1 MVVIVSGLP
10 GSGKSF
16 LAEKLAKKLDA
27 EYINS
32 DKIRHEL
39 HAAGKYSF
47 RDKLIVYKQMAADT
61 ARLLGENKT
70 VVVDATFYH
79 HTMREMFLQLAKCY
93 HCSIHVI
100 EVTAGEDKIRQ
111 RLMRPRKYSEADFSV
126 YEKVRDDFEPITM
139 PHLVLDST
147 NDDIKFMLT
156 TALDYLENERE

>member
-16 LAEKLAKKLDA
+16 FAEKLAKILDA
-27 EYINS
+27 EYLNS
-32 DKIRHEL
+32 DKVRHEL

-61 ARLLGENKT
+61 ARLLGENKS

-79 HTMREMFLQLAKCY
+79 HTMRELFLQIAKCY
-93 HCSIHVI
+93 HCPIHVI
-100 EVTAGEDKIRQ
+100 EVTADENKIRQ
-111 RLMRPRKYSEADFSV
+111 RLMHPRKYSEADFGV
-126 YEKVRDDFEPITM
+126 YEKVRDEFDPIAM

-147 NDDIKFMLT
+147 NDDIGSMLT
-156 TALDYLENERE
+156 TALDYIDHERE